1 MLNTIRLLKGTAS
14 LTRVEIKKFEKGDT
28 IWGNDSDPEELQ
40 RWSIDQKEEAKE
52 ELAKFNCTYENFGE
66 VTDIEEYALEYFEA
80 DEDGEFYEGSD
91 YDLAEEKGIDIR
103 ELRLEAGMT
112 QREFAEYFNIPVR
125 SIENWEGKKRECP
138 EYVLE
143 LIKYKLEKENM
154 I

>member
-1 MLNTIRLLKGTAS
+1 MLNTIRLLKGTAR
-14 LTRVEIKKFEKGDT
+14 LTKNEMKKFDKGDT
-28 IWGNDSDPEELQ
+28 IWGNDSFPEEIK
-40 RWSIDQKEEAKE
+40 RWTMEEKETAKE
-52 ELAKFNCTYENFGE
+52 ELAKLNCTYEEFGE
-66 VTDIEEYALEYFEA
+66 LTHIEEYALEYFEA
-80 DEDGEFYEGSD
+80 DEEGEFYEGSD